1 MIERDRIALAARWG
15 ALAACLILAAGHSG
29 VSIVVGAV
37 ALVVMS
43 LVLTVYPA
51 ASSAW
56 PGIWLSMVVPALAVA
71 GTGGIRSPFLPA
83 LLPPVFA
90 AWSGAVRPSSDR
102 EQSLERANVLLSEL
116 HRVAMV
122 LPASLDLSTV
132 VRTATAQVQRLL
144 KADSV
149 VISLDAAAPPSDA
162 RADVVALRANGHT
175 VGYLSVKR
183 AMPLFP
189 EERAALD
196 GLAGQLGLALDN
208 ARWFGRVRS
217 VAAMEE
223 RVRLARELHD
233 RLGQD
238 LAALGFELDSLSSAS
253 PEFAA
258 ARLPAVA
265 ESVRGLARAL
275 RHTLTDLRTDVDE
288 EHDLASGLAVFLAR
302 VEGRTGV
309 LTSLRMDDGPR
320 VPLSVEQELLR
331 VAQEAVVNVERHAH
345 ATAVTVTVR
354 RSRDLVELEVADDG
368 VGLAMSNEGAA
379 ARGRYGLL
387 GMRERAE
394 SLGGRLTVRSDPGC
408 GTVVSC
414 SIPLTK
420 AVKAAA

>member
-1 MIERDRIALAARWG
+1 MLERDRLALAARWG
-15 ALAACLILAAGHSG
+15 ALAACLMLAAGRGG
-29 VSIVVGAV
+29 VAVVVGAV
-37 ALVVMS
+37 ALVFMS
-43 LVLTVYPA
+43 LVLTVWPA
-51 ASSAW
+51 ASSQW
-56 PGIWLSMVVPALAVA
+56 PGVWLSMVVPALAVA
-71 GTGGIRSPFLPA
+71 GSGGVRSPFLPA

-90 AWSGAVRPSSDR
+90 AWSGAVRPVSDR
-102 EQSLERANVLLSEL
+102 ELSLERANVLLSEL

-132 VRTATAQVQRLL
+132 VRTATSQVQRLL
-144 KADSV
+144 KAENV
-149 VISLDAAAPPSDA
+149 VLSLDAAEPPSDD
-162 RADVVALRANGHT
+162 RADVVALRANGSV
-175 VGYLSVKR
+175 VGWLSVRR

-189 EERAALD
+189 EEREALD

-217 VAAMEE
+217 VAAQEE
-223 RVRLARELHD
+223 RMRLARELHD

-238 LAALGFELDSLSSAS
+238 LAALGFELDAMADAD
-253 PEFAA
+253 P
-258 ARLPAVA
+258 RLPEVA

-288 EHDLASGLAVFLAR
+288 VHDLASGLAVFLAR
-302 VEGRTGV
+302 VESRSGV
-309 LTSLRMDDGPR
+309 QTSLRLADGGAAR
-320 VPLSVEQELLR
+320 LPLAVEQELLR

-354 RSRDLVELEVADDG
+354 RMGGSVELVVADDG
-368 VGLAMSNEGAA
+368 VGLAMSSEGAA

-394 SLGGRLTVRSDPGC
+394 SLGGRLLVRSEPGC

-414 SIPLTK
+414 SVPLSK
-420 AVKAAA
+420 AMKAAA